1 MNITPSNIAINFE
14 DVAARYDTTVDV
26 GTAYLAKLKRF
37 EAQRAE
43 KAAEEARQC
52 EVKAIRVKD
61 GRDQIVGD
69 TPIDRL
75 RSRDS

>member
-14 DVAARYDTTVDV
+14 DVAARYDTPVDV

-43 KAAEEARQC
+43 KAAEGARQC
-52 EVKAIRVKD
+52 EVKTIRVKD